1 MVRFHG
7 NWVGPGWTAGQYKST
22 GFLTE
27 EDRNVPA
34 IDAFDQ
40 AAKDHDIG
48 LFDHPERADELNKAF
63 VREARKHG
71 IKASLA
77 AVLVG
82 IGGPSVEAAMKEK
95 EDASKSF
102 VNLPS

>member
-1 MVRFHG
+1 MRYHG
-7 NWVGPGWTAGQYKST
+7 NWTGPGWTAGQYKST
-22 GFLTE
+22 GFLTD

-34 IDAFDQ
+34 TDALDQ

-71 IKASLA
+71 IKAAAA
-77 AVLVG
+77 AVMVG
-82 IGGPSVEAAMKEK
+82 LFGPSVEAATKEK

-102 VNLPS
+102 INLPR